1 MLDSRSRLTN
11 QLPRILGCLAV
22 LLWASAAQGGLYFKS
37 ITETEVSNGSPP
49 PAMEVEG
56 WIEGEKAKI
65 SFLETGGNPVIPEGS
80 YLLTQDSGR
89 SFLLVDPEK
98 KTYSEWDLDA
108 MLQMAGSMM
117 NSLGPIMKFEVEE
130 PNVEILSEEKGDP
143 ILGKSTRYYKIRTTY
158 NMKMKVIGIKRN
170 METETLQELWTTT
183 DIDDDAFGAW
193 LRKEP
198 PSTGNEEL
206 DKLIISEMDQTEGFA
221 LRSIIE
227 TRTVSGKKKKEDTSR
242 SRTEVTEL
250 EERNIENDTF
260 ELPGD
265 FQQTESPA
273 AGGNSF
279 KDMFKG
285 QGR

>member
-1 MLDSRSRLTN
+1 MLDSRSRLAN
-11 QLPRILGCLAV
+11 PLPGIFGCLVV
-22 LLWASAAQGGLYFKS
+22 LLWASAAQAGLYFKS
-37 ITETEVSNGSPP
+37 ITETEASNGSPP

-65 SFLETGGNPVIPEGS
+65 AFLETGGNPVMPEGS

-89 SFLLVDPEK
+89 SFLLVDPEQ
-98 KTYSEWDLDA
+98 KTYSEWDIDA
-108 MLQMAGSMM
+108 MLQMAGSVM

-130 PNVEILSEEKGDP
+130 PHVEILSEEKGDS

-183 DIDDDAFGAW
+183 DIDDEAFGAW

-198 PSTGNEEL
+198 PTSGNEDL
-206 DKLIISEMDQTEGFA
+206 DKLITSEMDKTEGFV
-221 LRSIIE
+221 LRSITE
-227 TRTVSGKKKKEDTSR
+227 TRTVSGRKRKEDTSR

-250 EERNIENDTF
+250 EEKNIDNNLF

-273 AGGNSF
+273 AGGTSF